1 MGLKLFSWRRRA
13 KQAHEEPLPQ
23 NLLVPFANTPDDRE
37 VLRQACDWARV
48 FDAKLTVVCLV
59 EVSRSV
65 CLDDCPPERLKPGET
80 FAAAAREIAEEMGI
94 KDLAVEV
101 RPVHRYGHA
110 LVQVVQELQ
119 ADLLFMA
126 VDYHRRRAEYTMD
139 DTISIVLRKV
149 PCQVWLYGTPEEA
162 DG

>member
-13 KQAHEEPLPQ
+13 KQASEEQLPQ
-23 NLLVPFANTPDDRE
+23 HLLVPFANTPDDRE
-37 VLRQACDWARV
+37 VLRQACEWARV
-48 FDAKLTVVCLV
+48 FDCKLTVLCLV

-65 CLDDCPPERLKPGET
+65 CLDDCPPERLVKGET
-80 FAAAAREIAEEMGI
+80 FATAAREIAEELGY

-101 RPVHRYGHA
+101 RPVHHFGHA
-110 LVQVVQELQ
+110 LVQLVQELQ
-119 ADLLFMA
+119 GDLLCMA
-126 VDYHRRRAEYTMD
+126 VDYHQRRAEFTMD

-162 DG
+162 N